1 MFVFQ
6 IGCFKEIVASLAI
19 IAIAPSM
26 RSHPDD
32 GYARGAG
39 VIAVRLHRIS
49 NSRSGLKMGELCT
62 AEVMVRPQNRLHL
75 MRPK

>member
-1 MFVFQ
+1 MFLFQ
-6 IGCFKEIVASLAI
+6 IHCFKELVASLAK

-49 NSRSGLKMGELCT
+49 NSSSGLKMGELCK
-62 AEVMVRPQNRLHL
+62 L
-75 MRPK
+75 K

>member
-1 MFVFQ
+1 MFLFQ
-6 IGCFKEIVASLAI
+6 IHCFKAIVVSLAI

-26 RSHPDD
+26 RSHLDD

-39 VIAVRLHRIS
+39 VIAVRFHRIS

-62 AEVMVRPQNRLHL
+62 AEVTIRPQSRLH
-75 MRPK
+75 